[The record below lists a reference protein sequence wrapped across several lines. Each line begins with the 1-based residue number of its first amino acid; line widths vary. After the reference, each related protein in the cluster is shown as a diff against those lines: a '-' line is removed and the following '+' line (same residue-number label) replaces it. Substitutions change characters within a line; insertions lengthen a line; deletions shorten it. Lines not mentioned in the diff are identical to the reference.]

1 MGVSLVAKYLDD
13 AGLKYVIKKIKSL
26 LASKQDLLTFDAAPK
41 KESKNPVTSG
51 GIYAALY
58 ETDDIFFEI
67 DALGNMMPRD
77 EIPSQITHEHD
88 GNGDLSTV
96 VTYLSSDNY
105 ETDSN
110 GDIMPK

>member
-1 MGVSLVAKYLDD
+1 MEVSRVAKYLDD
-13 AGLKYVIKKIKSL
+13 TGLKYVIKKIKSL
-26 LASKQDLLTFDAAPK
+26 LARKQDLLTFDDAPK

-51 GIYAALY
+51 GIYRALY
-58 ETDDIFFEI
+58 ESDDIFFEI

-77 EIPSQITHEHD
+77 EIPARITHERD
-88 GNGDLSTV
+88 SSGDLSTV

-110 GDIMPK
+110 GDIMPR